1 MKKKKLSALAVT
13 FFFLATGSL
22 ASCGKK
28 KESSSLPSVLESVH
42 QHDFSTAWA
51 HDETKHWHACKDISC
66 NEKKDLADHSFV
78 WSEKTPA
85 SLHTNKVEKG
95 VCSVCNYAT
104 ERTVENTPT
113 HEWSDEWKKDATG
126 HWHETNCTDHDPMKK
141 DFSQHQGEWTVKVE
155 AAYQQNRVDERTC
168 TVCAFHEE
176 KTIEG
181 TALAFKPRSVT
192 VSQSEFV
199 YNAKPYALDSY
210 ITTEDKEGMQVEY
223 RKKGTEAYST
233 SAPSNV
239 GIYEY
244 KITLPKAGEWDAAE
258 KTGEMK
264 IAQYEV
270 TLTKKE
276 FSRDLGSQIV
286 DEQIQLEEIE
296 VSIDASTKEK
306 IMLTLDASFDVAGVQ
321 SVPATELKLANP
333 NYALNVGEITEVTLK
348 NYDTADFYCG
358 IQDIFTF
365 SSREGVAIQT
375 QIARGTL
382 KVGDSVYIHEIKKS
396 VTVTAMEAERKKLE
410 KATVGETV
418 LFLVTGIARADI
430 ARGYTVSKKDT
441 LLEYDRVVGN
451 IYVYTKDEGGRHTA
465 LGDST
470 KEAYLPTI
478 RFVDTGSEREA
489 RMFFPKDTTGIMP
502 GETVEGVRF
511 YFPYSMPAFVGR
523 SFVLIESGRAIAKVE
538 ITDVHKHDSNY
549 YRDGT
554 CRDCYYGSGTSLTL
568 TNNKVEVERKF
579 LKDENRIFTLKLT
592 GNGKGERTYRFI
604 LSDTTNFTMV
614 LKATLGNTIY
624 TLTNKGDF
632 TVEKDG
638 YYHIAINITSK
649 NRGTCKLTVSEVF
662 TIIPRP
668 IV

>member
-51 HDETKHWHACKDISC
+51 HDETKHWHACKDTSC

-104 ERTVENTPT
+104 ERTVENTAT

-126 HWHETNCTDHDPMKK
+126 HWHETSCTDHDPMKK
-141 DFSQHQGEWTVKVE
+141 DFSEHQGEWTVKVE
-155 AAYQQNRVDERTC
+155 AAYKQNRVDERTC

-181 TALAFKPRSVT
+181 TALAFKPRSIT

-199 YNAKPYALDSY
+199 YNAKPFALDSY

-223 RKKGTEAYST
+223 RKKGTETYST
-233 SAPSNV
+233 NAPSNV

-244 KITLPKAGEWDAAE
+244 KVTLPKAGEWDSAE

-270 TLTKKE
+270 KLTKKE
-276 FSRDLGSQIV
+276 FSRDLGSQVV

-358 IQDIFTF
+358 IQDIYTF
-365 SSREGVAIQT
+365 PSKEGVAIQT

-396 VTVTAMEAERKKLE
+396 VTVTAMEAERQKLE

-418 LFLVTGIARADI
+418 TFLVTGITRTEI

-451 IYVYTKDEGGRHTA
+451 VYAYTKDEGGRHTG
-465 LGDST
+465 LIDST

-478 RFVDTGSEREA
+478 RFVDTNSEREA
-489 RMFFPKDTTGIMP
+489 RMFFPKDTTMIMP

-523 SFVLIESGRAIAKVE
+523 SFVLMESGRTIAKVE

-554 CRDCYYGSGTSLTL
+554 CMVCDYSSGTSLTL
-568 TNNKVEVERKF
+568 TDHKVEVERKF
-579 LKDENRIFTLKLT
+579 LKDENRIFLLLLT
-592 GNGKGERTYRFI
+592 GNGKGESTYRFT
-604 LSDTTNFTMV
+604 LSDTTNFTMA
-614 LKATLGNTIY
+614 LKGSLGNKTY
-624 TLTNKGDF
+624 TLNSKGDF
-632 TVEKDG
+632 TVEKNG
-638 YYHIAINITSK
+638 YYHLAIHITAK

-662 TIIPRP
+662 TIKP
-668 IV
+668 IG

>member
-51 HDETKHWHACKDISC
+51 HDETKHWHACKDTSC

-104 ERTVENTPT
+104 ERTVENTAT

-126 HWHETNCTDHDPMKK
+126 HWHETSCTDHDPMKK
-141 DFSQHQGEWTVKVE
+141 DFSEHQGEWTVKVE

-181 TALAFKPRSVT
+181 TALAFKPRSIT

-276 FSRDLGSQIV
+276 FSRDLGSQVV
-286 DEQIQLEEIE
+286 DGQIQLEEIE

-358 IQDIFTF
+358 IQDIYTF
-365 SSREGVAIQT
+365 PSREGVAIQT

-382 KVGDSVYIHEIKKS
+382 IVGDSVYIHEIKKS
-396 VTVTAMEAERKKLE
+396 VTVTAMEAERQKLE
-410 KATVGETV
+410 KATVGETIV
-418 LFLVTGIARADI
+418 FFVTGITKAEI

-451 IYVYTKDEGGRHTA
+451 IYVYTKDEGGRHTP
-465 LGDST
+465 LMDST

-478 RFVDTGSEREA
+478 RFVDTNSEREA
-489 RMFFPKDTTGIMP
+489 RMFFPKDTTMIMP

-523 SFVLIESGRAIAKVE
+523 SFVLMESGRTIAKVE

-554 CRDCYYGSGTSLTL
+554 CMVCDYSSGTSLTL
-568 TNNKVEVERKF
+568 TDHKAEVERKF
-579 LKDENRIFTLKLT
+579 LKDENRIFLLLLT
-592 GNGKGERTYRFI
+592 GNGKGESTYRFT
-604 LSDTTNFTMV
+604 LSDTTNFTMA
-614 LKATLGNTIY
+614 LKGSLGNKTY
-624 TLTNKGDF
+624 TLNSKGDF
-632 TVEKDG
+632 TVEKNG
-638 YYHIAINITSK
+638 YYHLAIHITAK

-662 TIIPRP
+662 TIKP
-668 IV
+668 IG

>member
-51 HDETKHWHACKDISC
+51 HDETKHWHACKDTSC

-104 ERTVENTPT
+104 ERTVENTAT

-126 HWHETNCTDHDPMKK
+126 HWHETSCTDHDPMKK
-141 DFSQHQGEWTVKVE
+141 DFSEHQGEWTVKVE
-155 AAYQQNRVDERTC
+155 AAYKQNRVDERTC

-181 TALAFKPRSVT
+181 TALAFKPRSIT

-244 KITLPKAGEWDAAE
+244 KVTLPKAGEWDAAE

-270 TLTKKE
+270 KLTKKE

-286 DEQIQLEEIE
+286 DGQIQLEEIE
-296 VSIDASTKEK
+296 VNIDASTKEK

-358 IQDIFTF
+358 IQDIYTF
-365 SSREGVAIQT
+365 PSKEGVAIQT

-396 VTVTAMEAERKKLE
+396 VTVTAMEAERQKLE

-418 LFLVTGIARADI
+418 LFLVTGITKTEI

-451 IYVYTKDEGGRHTA
+451 IYVYTKDEGGRHTP
-465 LGDST
+465 LMDST

-478 RFVDTGSEREA
+478 RFVDTNSEREA
-489 RMFFPKDTTGIMP
+489 RMFFPKDTTMIMP

-523 SFVLIESGRAIAKVE
+523 SFVLIESGRTIAKVE

-554 CRDCYYGSGTSLTL
+554 CMGCYYSSGTSLTL
-568 TNNKVEVERKF
+568 TDHKAEVERKF
-579 LKDENRIFTLKLT
+579 LKDENRIFLLLLT
-592 GNGKGERTYRFI
+592 GNGKGESTYRFT
-604 LSDTTNFTMV
+604 LSDTTNFTMA
-614 LKATLGNTIY
+614 LKGSLGNKTY
-624 TLTNKGDF
+624 TLNSKGDF
-632 TVEKDG
+632 TVEKNG
-638 YYHIAINITSK
+638 YYHLAIHITAK

-662 TIIPRP
+662 TIKP
-668 IV
+668 IG

>member
-28 KESSSLPSVLESVH
+28 KESSSPPSVLESVH

-51 HDETKHWHACKDISC
+51 HDETKHWHACKDTSC

-104 ERTVENTPT
+104 ERTVENTAT

-126 HWHETNCTDHDPMKK
+126 HWHETSCTDHDPMKK
-141 DFSQHQGEWTVKVE
+141 DFSEHQGEWTVKVE
-155 AAYQQNRVDERTC
+155 AAYKQNRVDERTC

-181 TALAFKPRSVT
+181 TALAFKPRSIT

-276 FSRDLGSQIV
+276 FSRDLGSQVV
-286 DEQIQLEEIE
+286 DGQIQLEEIE
-296 VSIDASTKEK
+296 VNIDTSTKEK

-358 IQDIFTF
+358 IQDIYTF
-365 SSREGVAIQT
+365 PSKEGVAIQT

-396 VTVTAMEAERKKLE
+396 VTVTAMEAERQKLE

-418 LFLVTGIARADI
+418 LFLVTGITKTEI

-451 IYVYTKDEGGRHTA
+451 IYVYTKDEGGRHTP
-465 LGDST
+465 LMDST

-489 RMFFPKDTTGIMP
+489 RMFFPKDTTMIMP

-523 SFVLIESGRAIAKVE
+523 SFVLMESGRTIAKVE

-554 CRDCYYGSGTSLTL
+554 CMVCDYSSGTSLTL
-568 TNNKVEVERKF
+568 TDHKAEVERKF
-579 LKDENRIFTLKLT
+579 LKDENRIFLLLLT
-592 GNGKGERTYRFI
+592 GNGKGESTYRFT
-604 LSDTTNFTMV
+604 LSDTTNFTMA
-614 LKATLGNTIY
+614 LKGSLGNKTY
-624 TLTNKGDF
+624 TLNSKGDF
-632 TVEKDG
+632 TVEKNG
-638 YYHIAINITSK
+638 YYHLAIHITAK

-662 TIIPRP
+662 TIKP
-668 IV
+668 IG

>member
-51 HDETKHWHACKDISC
+51 HDETKHWHACKDTSC

-95 VCSVCNYAT
+95 VCSVCNCAT
-104 ERTVENTPT
+104 ERTVENTAT

-141 DFSQHQGEWTVKVE
+141 DFSEHQGEWTVKVE
-155 AAYQQNRVDERTC
+155 AAYKQNRVDERTC

-181 TALAFKPRSVT
+181 TALAFKTRNIT

-223 RKKGTEAYST
+223 RKKGTETYST
-233 SAPSNV
+233 NAPSNV

-244 KITLPKAGEWDAAE
+244 KVTLPKAGEWDAAE

-276 FSRDLGSQIV
+276 FSRDLGSQVV
-286 DEQIQLEEIE
+286 DGQIQLEEIE
-296 VSIDASTKEK
+296 VNIDTSTKEK

-333 NYALNVGEITEVTLK
+333 NYALNVGEITEVALK

-365 SSREGVAIQT
+365 PSREGVAIQT

-396 VTVTAMEAERKKLE
+396 VTVTAMEAERQKLE

-418 LFLVTGIARADI
+418 TFLVTGITKTEI

-451 IYVYTKDEGGRHTA
+451 IYVYTKDEGGRHTP
-465 LGDST
+465 LMDST

-489 RMFFPKDTTGIMP
+489 RMFFPKDTTMIMP

-523 SFVLIESGRAIAKVE
+523 SFVLMESGRTIAKVE

-554 CRDCYYGSGTSLTL
+554 CMVCDYSSGTSLTL
-568 TNNKVEVERKF
+568 TDHKAEVERKF
-579 LKDENRIFTLKLT
+579 LKDENRIFLLLLT
-592 GNGKGERTYRFI
+592 GNGKGESTYRFT
-604 LSDTTNFTMV
+604 LSDTTNFTMA
-614 LKATLGNTIY
+614 LKGSLGNKTY
-624 TLTNKGDF
+624 TLNSKGDF
-632 TVEKDG
+632 TVEKNG
-638 YYHIAINITSK
+638 YYHLAIHITAK

-662 TIIPRP
+662 TIKP
-668 IV
+668 IG

>member
-51 HDETKHWHACKDISC
+51 HDETKHWHACKDTSC

-104 ERTVENTPT
+104 ERTVENTAT

-126 HWHETNCTDHDPMKK
+126 HWHETSCAGHDPMKK
-141 DFSQHQGEWTVKVE
+141 DFSEHQGEWTVKAE

-168 TVCAFHEE
+168 NVCAFHEE

-181 TALAFKPRSVT
+181 TALAFKPRSIT

-276 FSRDLGSQIV
+276 FSRDLGSQVV
-286 DEQIQLEEIE
+286 DGQIQLEEIE

-396 VTVTAMEAERKKLE
+396 VTVTAMETERKKLE

-418 LFLVTGIARADI
+418 LFLVTGITKTEI

-451 IYVYTKDEGGRHTA
+451 IYVYTKDEGGRHTP
-465 LGDST
+465 LMDST

-489 RMFFPKDTTGIMP
+489 RMFFPKDTTMIMP
-502 GETVEGVRF
+502 GETAKGVRF

-538 ITDVHKHDSNY
+538 ITDVHKHDNNY

-554 CRDCYYGSGTSLTL
+554 CMVCDYHSGTSLTL
-568 TNNKVEVERKF
+568 TDHKVEVERKF
-579 LKDENRIFTLKLT
+579 LKNENRIFLLLLT
-592 GNGKGERTYRFI
+592 GNSENDTTYRFL

-614 LKATLGNTIY
+614 LKSWTGNKTY
-624 TLTNKGDF
+624 ALTSKGDF
-632 TVEKDG
+632 TVEKNG
-638 YYHIAINITSK
+638 YYNLAIHITAK

-662 TIIPRP
+662 TIKP
-668 IV
+668 IG

>member
-22 ASCGKK
+22 ASCSKK
-28 KESSSLPSVLESVH
+28 KESSSLPSVLEGVH

-51 HDETKHWHACKDISC
+51 HDETKHWHACKDTSC

-104 ERTVENTPT
+104 ERTVENTAT

-126 HWHETNCTDHDPMKK
+126 HWHETNCTDHDPMKR
-141 DFSQHQGEWTVKVE
+141 DFSEHQGEWTVKVE

-181 TALAFKPRSVT
+181 TALAFKPRSIT

-276 FSRDLGSQIV
+276 FSRDLGSQVV
-286 DEQIQLEEIE
+286 DGQIQLEEIE
-296 VSIDASTKEK
+296 VNIDTSTKEK
-306 IMLTLDASFDVAGVQ
+306 ITLTLDASFDVAGVQ
-321 SVPATELKLANP
+321 NVPAAGLKLANP

-358 IQDIFTF
+358 IQDIYTF
-365 SSREGVAIQT
+365 PSKEGVAIQT

-396 VTVTAMEAERKKLE
+396 VTVTAMEAERQKLE

-418 LFLVTGIARADI
+418 LFLVTGITKTEI

-451 IYVYTKDEGGRHTA
+451 IYVYTKDEGGRHTP
-465 LGDST
+465 LMDST

-478 RFVDTGSEREA
+478 RFVDTNSEREA
-489 RMFFPKDTTGIMP
+489 RMFFPKDTTMIMP

-523 SFVLIESGRAIAKVE
+523 SFVLMESGRTIAKVE

-554 CRDCYYGSGTSLTL
+554 CRDCYYASGTSLNL
-568 TNNKVEVERKF
+568 TDNKVEVERKF
-579 LKDENRIFTLKLT
+579 LKDENRIFLLKLT

-632 TVEKDG
+632 TVENDG
-638 YYHIAINITSK
+638 YYHIAINITAK

-662 TIIPRP
+662 TIKP
-668 IV
+668 IG

>member
-51 HDETKHWHACKDISC
+51 HDETKHWHACKDTSC

-104 ERTVENTPT
+104 ERTVENTAT

-141 DFSQHQGEWTVKVE
+141 DFSEHQGEWTVKVE
-155 AAYQQNRVDERTC
+155 AAYKQNRVDERTC

-181 TALAFKPRSVT
+181 TALAFKPRSIT

-223 RKKGTEAYST
+223 RKKGTETYST
-233 SAPSNV
+233 NAPSNV

-244 KITLPKAGEWDAAE
+244 KVTLPKAGEWDAAE

-270 TLTKKE
+270 KLTKKE

-286 DEQIQLEEIE
+286 DGQIQLEEIE
-296 VSIDASTKEK
+296 VNIDASTKEK

-321 SVPATELKLANP
+321 NVPATELKLANP

-358 IQDIFTF
+358 IQDIYTF
-365 SSREGVAIQT
+365 PSKEGVAIQT

-396 VTVTAMEAERKKLE
+396 VTVTAMEAERQKLE

-418 LFLVTGIARADI
+418 TFLVTGITKTEI

-451 IYVYTKDEGGRHTA
+451 IYVYTKDEGGRHTP
-465 LGDST
+465 LMDST

-478 RFVDTGSEREA
+478 RFVDTNSEREA
-489 RMFFPKDTTGIMP
+489 RMFFPKDTTMIMP

-523 SFVLIESGRAIAKVE
+523 SFVLMESGRTIAKVE

-554 CRDCYYGSGTSLTL
+554 CMVCDYSSGTSLTL
-568 TNNKVEVERKF
+568 TDHKVEVERKF
-579 LKDENRIFTLKLT
+579 LKDENRIFLLLLT
-592 GNGKGERTYRFI
+592 GNGKGESTYRFT
-604 LSDTTNFTMV
+604 LSDTTNFTMA
-614 LKATLGNTIY
+614 LKGSLGNKTY
-624 TLTNKGDF
+624 TLNSKGDF
-632 TVEKDG
+632 TVEKNG
-638 YYHIAINITSK
+638 YYHLAIHITAK

-662 TIIPRP
+662 TIKP
-668 IV
+668 IG

>member
-51 HDETKHWHACKDISC
+51 HDETKHWHACKDTSC

-104 ERTVENTPT
+104 ERTVENTAT

-141 DFSQHQGEWTVKVE
+141 DFSEHQGEWTVKVE
-155 AAYQQNRVDERTC
+155 AAYKQNRVDERTC

-181 TALAFKPRSVT
+181 TALAFKPRSIT

-223 RKKGTEAYST
+223 RKKGTETYST
-233 SAPSNV
+233 NAPSNV

-244 KITLPKAGEWDAAE
+244 KVTLPKAGEWDAAE

-270 TLTKKE
+270 KLTKKE

-286 DEQIQLEEIE
+286 DGQIQLEEIE
-296 VSIDASTKEK
+296 VNIDASTKEK

-321 SVPATELKLANP
+321 NVPATELKLANP

-358 IQDIFTF
+358 IQDIYTF
-365 SSREGVAIQT
+365 PSKEGVAIQT

-382 KVGDSVYIHEIKKS
+382 KLGDSVYIHEIKKS
-396 VTVTAMEAERKKLE
+396 VTVTAMEAERQKLE

-418 LFLVTGIARADI
+418 LFLVTGIAKTEI

-451 IYVYTKDEGGRHTA
+451 IYVYTKDEGGRHTP
-465 LGDST
+465 LMDST

-478 RFVDTGSEREA
+478 RFVDTNSEREA
-489 RMFFPKDTTGIMP
+489 RMFFPKDTTMIMP

-523 SFVLIESGRAIAKVE
+523 SFVLIESGRTIAKVE

-554 CRDCYYGSGTSLTL
+554 CMVCDYSSGTSLTL
-568 TNNKVEVERKF
+568 TDHKVEVERKF
-579 LKDENRIFTLKLT
+579 LKDENRIFLLLLT
-592 GNGKGERTYRFI
+592 GNGKGESTYRFT
-604 LSDTTNFTMV
+604 LSDTTNFTMA
-614 LKATLGNTIY
+614 LKGSLGNKTY
-624 TLTNKGDF
+624 TLNSKGDF
-632 TVEKDG
+632 TVEKNG
-638 YYHIAINITSK
+638 YYHLAIHITAK

-662 TIIPRP
+662 TIKP
-668 IV
+668 IG

>member
-1 MKKKKLSALAVT
+1 
-13 FFFLATGSL
+13 
-22 ASCGKK
+22 
-28 KESSSLPSVLESVH
+28 
-42 QHDFSTAWA
+42 
-51 HDETKHWHACKDISC
+51 
-66 NEKKDLADHSFV
+66 
-78 WSEKTPA
+78 
-85 SLHTNKVEKG
+85 
-95 VCSVCNYAT
+95 
-104 ERTVENTPT
+104 
-113 HEWSDEWKKDATG
+113 
-126 HWHETNCTDHDPMKK
+126 MKK
-141 DFSQHQGEWTVKVE
+141 DFSEHQGEWTVKVE
-155 AAYQQNRVDERTC
+155 AAYQQNRVDERIC

-181 TALAFKPRSVT
+181 TALAFKPRSIT

-223 RKKGTEAYST
+223 RKKGTETYST
-233 SAPSNV
+233 NAPSNV

-276 FSRDLGSQIV
+276 FSRDLGSQVV
-286 DEQIQLEEIE
+286 DGQIQLEEIE
-296 VSIDASTKEK
+296 VSIDTSTKEK

-333 NYALNVGEITEVTLK
+333 NYALNAGEITEVTLK

-358 IQDIFTF
+358 IQDIYTF
-365 SSREGVAIQT
+365 PSREGVAIKT

-396 VTVTAMEAERKKLE
+396 VTVTAMEAERQKLE

-418 LFLVTGIARADI
+418 TFLVTGISKTEI
-430 ARGYTVSKKDT
+430 ARGYTLSKKDT

-451 IYVYTKDEGGRHTA
+451 IYVYTKDEGGKHTP
-465 LGDST
+465 LMDST
-470 KEAYLPTI
+470 KETYLPTI
-478 RFVDTGSEREA
+478 RFVDTNSEREA
-489 RMFFPKDTTGIMP
+489 RMFFPKDTTMIMP

-523 SFVLIESGRAIAKVE
+523 SFVLIESGRTIAKVE

-549 YRDGT
+549 YKDGT
-554 CRDCYYGSGTSLTL
+554 CRDCYYGSGTTLNLTDH
-568 TNNKVEVERKF
+568 KAEVECKF

-592 GNGKGERTYRFI
+592 GNGKNETTYRFM

-624 TLTNKGDF
+624 ILTDKGDF
-632 TVEKDG
+632 TVEKNG
-638 YYHIAINITSK
+638 YYHIAINITAK

-662 TIIPRP
+662 TIKP
-668 IV
+668 IG

>member
-51 HDETKHWHACKDISC
+51 HDETKHWHACKDTSC

-85 SLHTNKVEKG
+85 GLHTNKVEKG
-95 VCSVCNYAT
+95 VCSVCNYET
-104 ERTVENTPT
+104 ERTLENTAT

-126 HWHETNCTDHDPMKK
+126 HWHETSCAGHDPMKK
-141 DFSQHQGEWTVKVE
+141 DFSEHQGEWTVRVE

-168 TVCAFHEE
+168 NVCAFHEE

-181 TALAFKPRSVT
+181 TALAFKPRSIT

-199 YNAKPYALDSY
+199 YNAKPYSLDSY

-223 RKKGTEAYST
+223 RKKGTETYST

-258 KTGEMK
+258 KMGEMK

-276 FSRDLGSQIV
+276 FSRDLGSQVV
-286 DEQIQLEEIE
+286 DGQIQLEEIE

-306 IMLTLDASFDVAGVQ
+306 IMLTLDASFDVAGVH

-523 SFVLIESGRAIAKVE
+523 SFVLIESGRTIAKVE

-638 YYHIAINITSK
+638 YYHIAINITAK

-662 TIIPRP
+662 TIKP
-668 IV
+668 IG

>member
-42 QHDFSTAWA
+42 QHDFSIAWT
-51 HDETKHWHACKDISC
+51 HDETKHWHACKDTSC

-104 ERTVENTPT
+104 ERTVENTAT
-113 HEWSDEWKKDATG
+113 HEWSDEWKKDAAG
-126 HWHETNCTDHDPMKK
+126 HWHETSCTDHDPMKK
-141 DFSQHQGEWTVKVE
+141 DFSEHQGEWTVKVE
-155 AAYQQNRVDERTC
+155 AAYKQNRVDERTC
-168 TVCAFHEE
+168 TVCALHEE

-181 TALAFKPRSVT
+181 TALAFKPRSIT

-199 YNAKPYALDSY
+199 YNAKPYALDGY

-223 RKKGTEAYST
+223 RKKGTETYST

-296 VSIDASTKEK
+296 VTIDASTKEK

-358 IQDIFTF
+358 IQDIYTF
-365 SSREGVAIQT
+365 SSKEGVAIQT

-396 VTVTAMEAERKKLE
+396 VTVTDMEAERKKLE

-418 LFLVTGIARADI
+418 LFLVTGITKTEI

-451 IYVYTKDEGGRHTA
+451 IYVYTKDEGGRHTP
-465 LGDST
+465 LMDST
-470 KEAYLPTI
+470 KEVYLPTI
-478 RFVDTGSEREA
+478 RFVDTNSEREA
-489 RMFFPKDTTGIMP
+489 RMFFPKDTTMIMP

-523 SFVLIESGRAIAKVE
+523 SFVLMESGRTIAKVE

-554 CRDCYYGSGTSLTL
+554 CRDCYYASGTSLNL
-568 TNNKVEVERKF
+568 TDNKVEVERKF
-579 LKDENRIFTLKLT
+579 LKDENRIFLLKLT

-614 LKATLGNTIY
+614 LKATLDNTIY

-638 YYHIAINITSK
+638 YYHIAINITAK

-662 TIIPRP
+662 TIKP
-668 IV
+668 IG

>member
-51 HDETKHWHACKDISC
+51 HDETKHWHACKDTSC
-66 NEKKDLADHSFV
+66 NEKKDLADHNFV

-85 SLHTNKVEKG
+85 SLHTNKVENG
-95 VCSVCNYAT
+95 VCSVCNYET
-104 ERTVENTPT
+104 ERTLENTAT

-126 HWHETNCTDHDPMKK
+126 HWHETSCTGHDPMKK
-141 DFSQHQGEWTVKVE
+141 DFSEHQGEWTVKVE

-181 TALAFKPRSVT
+181 TALAFKPRSIT

-244 KITLPKAGEWDAAE
+244 KITLPKAGEWDSAE

-276 FSRDLGSQIV
+276 FSRDLGSQVV
-286 DEQIQLEEIE
+286 DGQIQLEEIE
-296 VSIDASTKEK
+296 VNIDASTKEK
-306 IMLTLDASFDVAGVQ
+306 IMLTLDASFDVAVVQ

-333 NYALNVGEITEVTLK
+333 NYALNIGEITEVTLK

-358 IQDIFTF
+358 IQDIYTF
-365 SSREGVAIQT
+365 PSREGVAIQT

-396 VTVTAMEAERKKLE
+396 VTVTAMEAERQKLE

-418 LFLVTGIARADI
+418 MFLVTGISKTEI

-451 IYVYTKDEGGRHTA
+451 IYVYTKDEGGRHTP
-465 LGDST
+465 LMDST
-470 KEAYLPTI
+470 KETYLPTI
-478 RFVDTGSEREA
+478 RFVDTNSEREA
-489 RMFFPKDTTGIMP
+489 RMFFPKDTTMIMP

-523 SFVLIESGRAIAKVE
+523 SFVLIESGRTIAKVE

-554 CRDCYYGSGTSLTL
+554 CRDCYYGSGTTLNLTDH
-568 TNNKVEVERKF
+568 KAEVECKF

-592 GNGKGERTYRFI
+592 GNGKNETTYRFM

-624 TLTNKGDF
+624 TLTDKGDF
-632 TVEKDG
+632 TVEKNG
-638 YYHIAINITSK
+638 YYHIAINITAK

-662 TIIPRP
+662 TIKP
-668 IV
+668 IG

>member
-42 QHDFSTAWA
+42 QHDFSTVWT
-51 HDETKHWHACKDISC
+51 HDETKHWHACKDTSC
-66 NEKKDLADHSFV
+66 NEKKDLTDHSFV

-104 ERTVENTPT
+104 ERTVENTAT

-126 HWHETNCTDHDPMKK
+126 HWHETSCTDHDPMKK
-141 DFSQHQGEWTVKVE
+141 DFSEHQGEWTVKVE
-155 AAYQQNRVDERTC
+155 AAYKQNRVDERTC

-181 TALAFKPRSVT
+181 TALAFKPRSIT

-199 YNAKPYALDSY
+199 YNAKPFALDSY

-223 RKKGTEAYST
+223 RKKGTETYST
-233 SAPSNV
+233 NAPSNV

-244 KITLPKAGEWDAAE
+244 KVTLPKAGEWDAAE

-270 TLTKKE
+270 KLTKKE

-286 DEQIQLEEIE
+286 DGQIQLEEIE
-296 VSIDASTKEK
+296 VNIDTSTKEK

-358 IQDIFTF
+358 IQDIYTF
-365 SSREGVAIQT
+365 PSKEGVAIQT

-396 VTVTAMEAERKKLE
+396 VTVTAMEAERQKLE
-410 KATVGETV
+410 KATVGETIM
-418 LFLVTGIARADI
+418 FLVTGITKTEI

-451 IYVYTKDEGGRHTA
+451 IYVYTKDEGGRHTP
-465 LGDST
+465 LMDST

-478 RFVDTGSEREA
+478 RFVDTNSEREA
-489 RMFFPKDTTGIMP
+489 RMFFPKDTTMIMP

-523 SFVLIESGRAIAKVE
+523 SFVLIESGRTIAKVE

-554 CRDCYYGSGTSLTL
+554 CMVCDYSSGTSLTL
-568 TNNKVEVERKF
+568 TDHKAEVERKF
-579 LKDENRIFTLKLT
+579 LKDENRIFLLLLT
-592 GNGKGERTYRFI
+592 GNGKGESTYRFT
-604 LSDTTNFTMV
+604 LSDTTNFTMA
-614 LKATLGNTIY
+614 LKGSLGNKTY
-624 TLTNKGDF
+624 TLNSKGDF
-632 TVEKDG
+632 TVEKNG
-638 YYHIAINITSK
+638 YYHLAIHITAK

-662 TIIPRP
+662 TIKP
-668 IV
+668 IG

>member
-51 HDETKHWHACKDISC
+51 HDETKHWHACKDTSC

-104 ERTVENTPT
+104 ERTVENTAT

-126 HWHETNCTDHDPMKK
+126 HWHETSCTGHDPMKK
-141 DFSQHQGEWTVKVE
+141 DFSEHQGEWTVKVE

-168 TVCAFHEE
+168 NVCAFHEE

-181 TALAFKPRSVT
+181 TALAFKPRSIT

-199 YNAKPYALDSY
+199 YNAKPYSLDSY

-223 RKKGTEAYST
+223 RKKGTETYST

-258 KTGEMK
+258 KMGEMK

-276 FSRDLGSQIV
+276 FSRDLGSQVV
-286 DEQIQLEEIE
+286 DGQIQLEEIE

-306 IMLTLDASFDVAGVQ
+306 IMLTLDASFDVAGVH

-523 SFVLIESGRAIAKVE
+523 SFVLIESGRTIAKVE

-638 YYHIAINITSK
+638 YYHIAINITAK

-662 TIIPRP
+662 TIKP
-668 IV
+668 IG

>member
-51 HDETKHWHACKDISC
+51 HDETKHWHACKDTSC

-104 ERTVENTPT
+104 ERTVENTAT

-126 HWHETNCTDHDPMKK
+126 HWHETSCTDHDPMKK
-141 DFSQHQGEWTVKVE
+141 DFSEHQGEWTVKVE
-155 AAYQQNRVDERTC
+155 AAYKQNRVDERTC

-181 TALAFKPRSVT
+181 TALAFKPRSIT

-199 YNAKPYALDSY
+199 YNAKPFALDSY

-223 RKKGTEAYST
+223 RKKGTETYST
-233 SAPSNV
+233 NAPSNV

-244 KITLPKAGEWDAAE
+244 KVTLPKAGEWDAAE

-270 TLTKKE
+270 KLTKKE
-276 FSRDLGSQIV
+276 FSRDLGSQVV
-286 DEQIQLEEIE
+286 DGQIQLEEIE

-321 SVPATELKLANP
+321 NVPATELKLANP

-358 IQDIFTF
+358 IQNIFTF
-365 SSREGVAIQT
+365 PSREGVGIQT

-396 VTVTAMEAERKKLE
+396 VTVTAMEAERQKLE

-418 LFLVTGIARADI
+418 LFLVTGITKTDI
-430 ARGYTVSKKDT
+430 AIGYTVSKKDT

-451 IYVYTKDEGGRHTA
+451 IYVYAKDEGGRHTP
-465 LGDST
+465 LMDST

-478 RFVDTGSEREA
+478 RFVDTNSEREA
-489 RMFFPKDTTGIMP
+489 RMFFPKDTTMIMP

-523 SFVLIESGRAIAKVE
+523 SFVLMESGRTIAKVE

-554 CRDCYYGSGTSLTL
+554 CMGCYYSSGTSLTL
-568 TNNKVEVERKF
+568 TDHKAEVERKF
-579 LKDENRIFTLKLT
+579 LKDENRIFLLLLT
-592 GNGKGERTYRFI
+592 GNGKGESTYRFT
-604 LSDTTNFTMV
+604 LSDTTNFTMA
-614 LKATLGNTIY
+614 LKGSLGNKTY
-624 TLTNKGDF
+624 TLNSKGDF
-632 TVEKDG
+632 TVEKNG
-638 YYHIAINITSK
+638 YYHLAIHITAK

-662 TIIPRP
+662 TIKP
-668 IV
+668 IG

>member
-51 HDETKHWHACKDISC
+51 HDETKHWHACKDTSC

-104 ERTVENTPT
+104 ERTVENTAT

-126 HWHETNCTDHDPMKK
+126 HWHETSCTDHDPMKK
-141 DFSQHQGEWTVKVE
+141 DFSEHQGEWTVKVE

-181 TALAFKPRSVT
+181 TALAFKPRSIT

-276 FSRDLGSQIV
+276 FSRDLGSQVV
-286 DEQIQLEEIE
+286 DGQIQLEEIE
-296 VSIDASTKEK
+296 VSIDTSTKEK

-358 IQDIFTF
+358 IQDIYTF
-365 SSREGVAIQT
+365 PSKEGVAIQT

-410 KATVGETV
+410 KATVGETIM
-418 LFLVTGIARADI
+418 FFVTGITKTEI

-451 IYVYTKDEGGRHTA
+451 IHVYTKDEGGRHTP
-465 LGDST
+465 LMDST

-478 RFVDTGSEREA
+478 IVVSFGKNILASLSE
-489 RMFFPKDTTGIMP
+489 PVSTNLIMP

-523 SFVLIESGRAIAKVE
+523 SFVLMESGRTIAKVE

-554 CRDCYYGSGTSLTL
+554 CRDCYYASGTSLNL
-568 TNNKVEVERKF
+568 TDNKVEVERKF
-579 LKDENRIFTLKLT
+579 LKDENRIFLLKLT

-632 TVEKDG
+632 TVENDG
-638 YYHIAINITSK
+638 YYHIAINITAK

-662 TIIPRP
+662 TIKP
-668 IV
+668 IG

>member
-1 MKKKKLSALAVT
+1 MKKKKLSVLAVT

-42 QHDFSTAWA
+42 QHDFSTAWE
-51 HDETKHWHACKDISC
+51 HDETKHWHACKDASC

-78 WSEKTPA
+78 WTEKAPA
-85 SLHTNKVEKG
+85 GLHTDKKEKG
-95 VCSVCNYAT
+95 VCSVCNYET
-104 ERTVENTPT
+104 ERTVENTAT

-126 HWHETNCTDHDPMKK
+126 HWHETTCTGHDPMKK
-141 DFSQHQGEWTVKVE
+141 DFGEHTGEWTVKVE

-168 TVCAFHEE
+168 TVCTFHEE

-181 TALAFKPRSVT
+181 TALAFKPRSIA

-223 RKKGTEAYST
+223 RKKGTEVYST

-244 KITLPKAGEWDAAE
+244 KITLPKAGEWDSAE

-296 VSIDASTKEK
+296 VTIDASTKEK
-306 IMLTLDASFDVAGVQ
+306 VMLTLDKSFDVAGVQ

-333 NYALNVGEITEVTLK
+333 NYALNAGEITEITLK

-358 IQDIFTF
+358 IQDIYTF
-365 SSREGVAIQT
+365 PSREGVAIQT

-396 VTVTAMEAERKKLE
+396 VTVTAMGAERKKLE

-418 LFLVTGIARADI
+418 TFLVTGITKTEI

-451 IYVYTKDEGGRHTA
+451 IYVYTKDEGGKHTP
-465 LGDST
+465 LMDST
-470 KEAYLPTI
+470 NETYLPSI
-478 RFVDTGSEREA
+478 RFVDTNSDREA
-489 RMFFPKDTTGIMP
+489 RMFFPKDTTMIMP
-502 GETVEGVRF
+502 GETVEDVRF
-511 YFPYSMPAFVGR
+511 YFPYSMPAFIGR
-523 SFVLIESGRAIAKVE
+523 SFVLIESGKTIAKVE

-554 CRDCYYGSGTSLTL
+554 CRDCYYASGTSLTI
-568 TNNKVEVERKF
+568 KDYKAEVERKF
-579 LKDENRIFTLKLT
+579 LKDENRIFLLLLT
-592 GNGKGERTYRFI
+592 GNGKGESTYRFM
-604 LSDTTNFTMV
+604 LSDTTNFTMM
-614 LKATLGNTIY
+614 LKATLGDKTY
-624 TLTNKGDF
+624 TLTSKGDF
-632 TVEKDG
+632 TVEKNG
-638 YYHIAINITSK
+638 YYHIAINITAK

-662 TIIPRP
+662 TIKP
-668 IV
+668 IG

>member
-104 ERTVENTPT
+104 ERTVENTAT

-126 HWHETNCTDHDPMKK
+126 HWHETSCTDHDSMKK
-141 DFSQHQGEWTVKVE
+141 DFSEHQGEWTVKVE

-181 TALAFKPRSVT
+181 TALAFKPRSIT

-199 YNAKPYALDSY
+199 YNAKPFALDSY

-223 RKKGTEAYST
+223 RKKGTETYST
-233 SAPSNV
+233 NAPSNV

-276 FSRDLGSQIV
+276 FSRDLGSQVV
-286 DEQIQLEEIE
+286 DGQIQLEEIE

-358 IQDIFTF
+358 IQDIYTF
-365 SSREGVAIQT
+365 PSKEGVAIQT

-396 VTVTAMEAERKKLE
+396 VTVTAMEAERQKLE

-418 LFLVTGIARADI
+418 LFLVTGITKTEI

-451 IYVYTKDEGGRHTA
+451 IYVYTKDEGGRHTP
-465 LGDST
+465 LMDST

-478 RFVDTGSEREA
+478 RFVDTNSEREA
-489 RMFFPKDTTGIMP
+489 RMFFPKDTTMIMP

-523 SFVLIESGRAIAKVE
+523 SFVLIESGRTIAKVE

-554 CRDCYYGSGTSLTL
+554 CMVCDYSSGTSLTL
-568 TNNKVEVERKF
+568 TDHKAEVERKF
-579 LKDENRIFTLKLT
+579 LKDENRIFLLLLT
-592 GNGKGERTYRFI
+592 GNGKGESTYRFT
-604 LSDTTNFTMV
+604 LSDTTNFTMA
-614 LKATLGNTIY
+614 LKGSLGNKTY
-624 TLTNKGDF
+624 TLNSKGDF
-632 TVEKDG
+632 TVEKNG
-638 YYHIAINITSK
+638 YYHLAIHITAK

-662 TIIPRP
+662 TIKP
-668 IV
+668 IG

>member
-1 MKKKKLSALAVT
+1 MKKKKLSVLAVT

-42 QHDFSTAWA
+42 QHDFSTVWA
-51 HDETKHWHACKDISC
+51 HDETKHWHACKDTSC

-104 ERTVENTPT
+104 ERTVENTGT

-126 HWHETNCTDHDPMKK
+126 HWHETSCTDHDSMKK
-141 DFSQHQGEWTVKVE
+141 DFSEHQGEWTVKVE

-181 TALAFKPRSVT
+181 TALAFKPRSIA

-223 RKKGTEAYST
+223 RKKGTETYST

-276 FSRDLGSQIV
+276 FSRDLGSQVV
-286 DEQIQLEEIE
+286 DGQIQLEEIE
-296 VSIDASTKEK
+296 VTIDASTKEK
-306 IMLTLDASFDVAGVQ
+306 IMLTLDASFDVAGIQ
-321 SVPATELKLANP
+321 NVPATELKLANP

-358 IQDIFTF
+358 IQDIYTF
-365 SSREGVAIQT
+365 PSREGVAIQT
-375 QIARGTL
+375 KIARGTL

-418 LFLVTGIARADI
+418 LFLVTGITKTEI

-451 IYVYTKDEGGRHTA
+451 IYVYTKDEGGRHAA

-489 RMFFPKDTTGIMP
+489 RMFFPKDTTMIMP
-502 GETVEGVRF
+502 GETAKGVRF

-538 ITDVHKHDSNY
+538 ITDVHKHDNNY

-554 CRDCYYGSGTSLTL
+554 CRDCYYASGTSLTL
-568 TNNKVEVERKF
+568 TDHKAEVERKF
-579 LKDENRIFTLKLT
+579 LKNENRIFLLKLT
-592 GNGKGERTYRFI
+592 GNAEYEATYRFM

-614 LKATLGNTIY
+614 LKASLGDKTY
-624 TLTNKGDF
+624 TLTSKGDF
-632 TVEKDG
+632 TVEKNG
-638 YYHIAINITSK
+638 YYHFAIHITAK

-662 TIIPRP
+662 TIKP
-668 IV
+668 IG

>member
-51 HDETKHWHACKDISC
+51 HDETKHWHACKDTSC

-104 ERTVENTPT
+104 ERTVENTAT

-126 HWHETNCTDHDPMKK
+126 HWHETSCTDHDPMKK
-141 DFSQHQGEWTVKVE
+141 DFSEHQGEWTVKVE
-155 AAYQQNRVDERTC
+155 AAYKQNRVDERTC

-181 TALAFKPRSVT
+181 TALAFKPRSIT

-199 YNAKPYALDSY
+199 YNAKPFALDSY

-223 RKKGTEAYST
+223 RKKGTETYST
-233 SAPSNV
+233 NAPSNV

-244 KITLPKAGEWDAAE
+244 KVTLPKAGEWDSAE

-270 TLTKKE
+270 KLTKKE
-276 FSRDLGSQIV
+276 FSRDLGSQVV

-358 IQDIFTF
+358 IQDIYTF
-365 SSREGVAIQT
+365 PSKEGVAIQT

-396 VTVTAMEAERKKLE
+396 VTVTAMEAERQKLE

-418 LFLVTGIARADI
+418 TFLVTGITKTEI

-451 IYVYTKDEGGRHTA
+451 IYVYTKDEGGRHTP
-465 LGDST
+465 LMDST

-478 RFVDTGSEREA
+478 RFVDTNSEREA
-489 RMFFPKDTTGIMP
+489 RMFFPKDTTMIMP

-523 SFVLIESGRAIAKVE
+523 SFVLMESGRTIAKVE

-554 CRDCYYGSGTSLTL
+554 CMVCDYSSGTSLTL
-568 TNNKVEVERKF
+568 TDHKAEVERKF
-579 LKDENRIFTLKLT
+579 LKDENRIFLLLLT
-592 GNGKGERTYRFI
+592 GNGKGESTYRFT
-604 LSDTTNFTMV
+604 LSDTTNFTMA
-614 LKATLGNTIY
+614 LKGSLGNKTY
-624 TLTNKGDF
+624 TLNSKGDF
-632 TVEKDG
+632 TVEKNG
-638 YYHIAINITSK
+638 YYHLAIHITAK

-662 TIIPRP
+662 TIKP
-668 IV
+668 IG

>member
-51 HDETKHWHACKDISC
+51 HDETKHWHACKDTSC

-104 ERTVENTPT
+104 ERTVENTAT

-126 HWHETNCTDHDPMKK
+126 HWHETSCTDHDPMKK
-141 DFSQHQGEWTVKVE
+141 DFSEHQGEWTVKVE
-155 AAYQQNRVDERTC
+155 AAYKQNRVDERTC

-181 TALAFKPRSVT
+181 TALAFKPRSIT

-244 KITLPKAGEWDAAE
+244 KVTLPKAGEWDAAE

-270 TLTKKE
+270 KLTKKE

-286 DEQIQLEEIE
+286 DGQIQLEEIE
-296 VSIDASTKEK
+296 VNIDASTKEK

-321 SVPATELKLANP
+321 NVPATELKLANP

-358 IQDIFTF
+358 IQDIYTF
-365 SSREGVAIQT
+365 PSKEGVAIQT

-396 VTVTAMEAERKKLE
+396 VTVTAMEAERQKLE

-418 LFLVTGIARADI
+418 TFLVTGITKTEI

-451 IYVYTKDEGGRHTA
+451 IYVYTKDEGGRHTP
-465 LGDST
+465 LMDST

-478 RFVDTGSEREA
+478 RFVDTNSEREA
-489 RMFFPKDTTGIMP
+489 RMFFPKDTTMIMP

-523 SFVLIESGRAIAKVE
+523 SFVLIESGRTIAKVE

-554 CRDCYYGSGTSLTL
+554 CMVCDYSSGTSLTL
-568 TNNKVEVERKF
+568 TDHKAEVERKF
-579 LKDENRIFTLKLT
+579 LKDENRIFLLLLT
-592 GNGKGERTYRFI
+592 GNGKGESTYRFT
-604 LSDTTNFTMV
+604 LSDTTNFTMA
-614 LKATLGNTIY
+614 LKGSLGNKTY
-624 TLTNKGDF
+624 TLNSKGDF
-632 TVEKDG
+632 TVEKNG
-638 YYHIAINITSK
+638 YYHLAIHITAK
-649 NRGTCKLTVSEVF
+649 NRGICKLTVSEVF
-662 TIIPRP
+662 TIKP
-668 IV
+668 IG

>member
-42 QHDFSTAWA
+42 QHDFSTVWT
-51 HDETKHWHACKDISC
+51 HDETKHWHACKDTSC

-104 ERTVENTPT
+104 ERTVENTAT

-126 HWHETNCTDHDPMKK
+126 HWHETSCTDHDPMKK
-141 DFSQHQGEWTVKVE
+141 DFSEHQGEWTVKVE
-155 AAYQQNRVDERTC
+155 AAYKQNRVDERTC

-181 TALAFKPRSVT
+181 TALAFKPRSIT

-199 YNAKPYALDSY
+199 YNAKPFALDSY

-223 RKKGTEAYST
+223 RKKGTETYST
-233 SAPSNV
+233 NAPSNV

-244 KITLPKAGEWDAAE
+244 KVTLPKAGEWDAAE

-270 TLTKKE
+270 KLTKKE

-286 DEQIQLEEIE
+286 DGQIQLEEIE
-296 VSIDASTKEK
+296 VNIDTSTKEK
-306 IMLTLDASFDVAGVQ
+306 IMLTLDAPFDVAGVQ

-358 IQDIFTF
+358 IQDIYTF
-365 SSREGVAIQT
+365 PSKEGVAIQT

-396 VTVTAMEAERKKLE
+396 VTVTAMEAERQKLE
-410 KATVGETV
+410 KATVGETIM
-418 LFLVTGIARADI
+418 FLVTGITKTEI

-451 IYVYTKDEGGRHTA
+451 IYVYTKDEGGRHTP
-465 LGDST
+465 LMDST

-478 RFVDTGSEREA
+478 RFVDTNSEREA
-489 RMFFPKDTTGIMP
+489 RMFFPKDTTMIMP

-523 SFVLIESGRAIAKVE
+523 SFVLIESGRTIAKVE
-538 ITDVHKHDSNY
+538 ITDVHKHDNNY

-554 CRDCYYGSGTSLTL
+554 CMVCDYSSGTSLTL
-568 TNNKVEVERKF
+568 TDHKAEVERKF
-579 LKDENRIFTLKLT
+579 LKDENRIFLLLLT
-592 GNGKGERTYRFI
+592 GNGKGESTYRFT
-604 LSDTTNFTMV
+604 LSDTTNFTMA
-614 LKATLGNTIY
+614 LKGSLGNKTY
-624 TLTNKGDF
+624 TLNSKGDF
-632 TVEKDG
+632 TVEKNG
-638 YYHIAINITSK
+638 YYHLAIHITAK

-662 TIIPRP
+662 TIKP
-668 IV
+668 IG

>member
-51 HDETKHWHACKDISC
+51 HDETKHWHACKDTSC

-95 VCSVCNYAT
+95 VCSVCNCAT
-104 ERTVENTPT
+104 ERTVENTAT

-141 DFSQHQGEWTVKVE
+141 DFSEHQGEWTVKVE

-181 TALAFKPRSVT
+181 TALAFKPRSIT

-199 YNAKPYALDSY
+199 YNAKPFALDSY
-210 ITTEDKEGMQVEY
+210 ITAEDKEGMQVEY

-270 TLTKKE
+270 KLTKKE

-286 DEQIQLEEIE
+286 DGQIQLEEIE
-296 VSIDASTKEK
+296 VNIDASTKEK

-358 IQDIFTF
+358 IQDIYTF
-365 SSREGVAIQT
+365 PSKEGVAIQT

-396 VTVTAMEAERKKLE
+396 VTVTAMEAERQKLE

-418 LFLVTGIARADI
+418 LFLVTGITKTEI

-451 IYVYTKDEGGRHTA
+451 IYVYTKDEGGRHTP
-465 LGDST
+465 LMDST

-478 RFVDTGSEREA
+478 RFVDTNSEREA
-489 RMFFPKDTTGIMP
+489 RMFFPKDTTMIMP

-523 SFVLIESGRAIAKVE
+523 SFVLMESGRTIAKVE
-538 ITDVHKHDSNY
+538 ITDVHKHDNNY

-554 CRDCYYGSGTSLTL
+554 CMGCYYSSGTSLTL
-568 TNNKVEVERKF
+568 TDHKAEVERKF
-579 LKDENRIFTLKLT
+579 LKDENRIFLLLLT
-592 GNGKGERTYRFI
+592 GNGKGESTYRFT
-604 LSDTTNFTMV
+604 LSDTTNFTMA
-614 LKATLGNTIY
+614 LKGSLGNKTY
-624 TLTNKGDF
+624 TLNSKGDF
-632 TVEKDG
+632 TVEKNG
-638 YYHIAINITSK
+638 YYHLAIHITAK

-662 TIIPRP
+662 TIKP
-668 IV
+668 IG

>member
-51 HDETKHWHACKDISC
+51 HDETKHWHACKDTSC

-104 ERTVENTPT
+104 ERTVENTAT

-126 HWHETNCTDHDPMKK
+126 HWHETSCTDHDPMKK
-141 DFSQHQGEWTVKVE
+141 DFSEHQGEWTVKVE

-181 TALAFKPRSVT
+181 TALAFKPRSIT

-244 KITLPKAGEWDAAE
+244 KITLPKAGEWDSAE

-270 TLTKKE
+270 KLTKKE

-286 DEQIQLEEIE
+286 DGQIQLEEIE
-296 VSIDASTKEK
+296 VNIDASTKEK

-358 IQDIFTF
+358 IQDIYTF
-365 SSREGVAIQT
+365 PSKEGVAIQT

-396 VTVTAMEAERKKLE
+396 VTVTAMEAERQKLE

-418 LFLVTGIARADI
+418 LFLVTGITKTEI

-451 IYVYTKDEGGRHTA
+451 IYVYTKDEGGRHTP
-465 LGDST
+465 LMDST

-478 RFVDTGSEREA
+478 RFVDTNSEREA
-489 RMFFPKDTTGIMP
+489 RMFFPKDTTMIMP

-523 SFVLIESGRAIAKVE
+523 SFVLMESGRTIAKVE

-554 CRDCYYGSGTSLTL
+554 CMVCDYSSGTSLTL
-568 TNNKVEVERKF
+568 TDHKVEVERKF
-579 LKDENRIFTLKLT
+579 LKDENRIFLLLLT
-592 GNGKGERTYRFI
+592 GNGKGESTYRFT
-604 LSDTTNFTMV
+604 LSDTTNFTMA
-614 LKATLGNTIY
+614 LKGSLGNKTY
-624 TLTNKGDF
+624 TLNSKGDF
-632 TVEKDG
+632 TVEKNG
-638 YYHIAINITSK
+638 YYHLAIHITAK

-662 TIIPRP
+662 TIKP
-668 IV
+668 IG

>member
-22 ASCGKK
+22 ASCCKK

-42 QHDFSTAWA
+42 QHDFSTAWE
-51 HDETKHWHACKDISC
+51 HDETKHWHACKDTSC
-66 NEKKDLADHSFV
+66 NEKKDLADHNFV
-78 WSEKTPA
+78 WSEKAPA
-85 SLHTNKVEKG
+85 GLHTDKKEKG
-95 VCSVCNYAT
+95 VCSVCNYET
-104 ERTVENTPT
+104 ERTVENTAT

-126 HWHETNCTDHDPMKK
+126 HWHETTCTGHDPIKK
-141 DFSQHQGEWTVKVE
+141 DFSEHQGEWTVKVE

-181 TALAFKPRSVT
+181 TALAFKPRSIT

-210 ITTEDKEGMQVEY
+210 ITTEDKEGMQIEY

-244 KITLPKAGEWDAAE
+244 KITLPKVGEWDAAE

-270 TLTKKE
+270 ALTKKE
-276 FSRDLGSQIV
+276 FSRDLGSQVV
-286 DEQIQLEEIE
+286 DGQIQLEEIE
-296 VSIDASTKEK
+296 VNIDASTKEK

-333 NYALNVGEITEVTLK
+333 NYALNVGEITEITLK

-358 IQDIFTF
+358 VQDIYTF
-365 SSREGVAIQT
+365 PSREGVAIQT
-375 QIARGTL
+375 KIARGTL
-382 KVGDSVYIHEIKKS
+382 KVGDTLYIHEIKKS
-396 VTVTAMEAERKKLE
+396 VTVTAIEQERKALE

-418 LFLVTGIARADI
+418 MFLINGVTKTEL
-430 ARGYTVSKKDT
+430 ARGYTLSKPDT
-441 LLEYDRVVGN
+441 LSEYDRVVGN
-451 IYVYTKDEGGRHTA
+451 IYLYTKDEGGRH
-465 LGDST
+465 LPLMDST
-470 KEAYLPTI
+470 NETYLPSI
-478 RFVDTGSEREA
+478 KFVDTNSDREA
-489 RMFFPKDTTGIMP
+489 RMFFPKDTSMIMP
-502 GETVEGVRF
+502 GETVEGIRF

-523 SFVLIESGRAIAKVE
+523 SFVLIESGKAIAKVE

-554 CRDCYYGSGTSLTL
+554 CQVCYYASGTSLNL
-568 TNNKVEVERKF
+568 TDHKVEVERKF
-579 LKDENRIFTLKLT
+579 LKNENRIFLLLLT
-592 GNGKGERTYRFI
+592 GNGKGESTYRFI
-604 LSDTTNFTMV
+604 LSDTTNFTMA
-614 LKATLGNTIY
+614 LKGSLGNKTY
-624 TLTNKGDF
+624 TLNSKGDF
-632 TVEKDG
+632 TVEKNG
-638 YYHIAINITSK
+638 YYHLAIHITAK

-662 TIIPRP
+662 TIVPRP

>member
-51 HDETKHWHACKDISC
+51 HDETKHWHACKDTSC

-104 ERTVENTPT
+104 ERTVENTAT

-141 DFSQHQGEWTVKVE
+141 DFSEHQGEWTVKVE

-181 TALAFKPRSVT
+181 TALAFKPRSIT

-276 FSRDLGSQIV
+276 FSRDLGSQVV
-286 DEQIQLEEIE
+286 DGQIQLEEIE
-296 VSIDASTKEK
+296 VSIDTSTKEK

-358 IQDIFTF
+358 IQDIYTF
-365 SSREGVAIQT
+365 PSKEGVAIQT

-410 KATVGETV
+410 KATVGETIM
-418 LFLVTGIARADI
+418 FLVTGITKTEI

-451 IYVYTKDEGGRHTA
+451 IYVYTKDEGGRHTP
-465 LGDST
+465 LMDST
-470 KEAYLPTI
+470 KEA
-478 RFVDTGSEREA
+478 
-489 RMFFPKDTTGIMP
+489 
-502 GETVEGVRF
+502 
-511 YFPYSMPAFVGR
+511 
-523 SFVLIESGRAIAKVE
+523 
-538 ITDVHKHDSNY
+538 
-549 YRDGT
+549 
-554 CRDCYYGSGTSLTL
+554 
-568 TNNKVEVERKF
+568 
-579 LKDENRIFTLKLT
+579 
-592 GNGKGERTYRFI
+592 
-604 LSDTTNFTMV
+604 
-614 LKATLGNTIY
+614 
-624 TLTNKGDF
+624 
-632 TVEKDG
+632 
-638 YYHIAINITSK
+638 
-649 NRGTCKLTVSEVF
+649 
-662 TIIPRP
+662 
-668 IV
+668 

>member
-51 HDETKHWHACKDISC
+51 HDETKHWHACKDTSC

-104 ERTVENTPT
+104 ERTVENTAT

-126 HWHETNCTDHDPMKK
+126 HWHETSCTDHDPMKK
-141 DFSQHQGEWTVKVE
+141 DFSEHQGEWTVKVE
-155 AAYQQNRVDERTC
+155 AAYKQNRVDERTC

-181 TALAFKPRSVT
+181 TALAFKPRSIT

-223 RKKGTEAYST
+223 RKKGTETYST
-233 SAPSNV
+233 NAPSNV
-239 GIYEY
+239 GIHEY
-244 KITLPKAGEWDAAE
+244 KVTLPKAGEWDAAE

-270 TLTKKE
+270 KLTKKE

-286 DEQIQLEEIE
+286 DGQIQLEEIE

-365 SSREGVAIQT
+365 PSREGVAIQT

-396 VTVTAMEAERKKLE
+396 VTVTAMEAERQKLE

-418 LFLVTGIARADI
+418 TFLVTGITKTEI

-451 IYVYTKDEGGRHTA
+451 IYVYTKDEGGRHTP
-465 LGDST
+465 LMDST

-489 RMFFPKDTTGIMP
+489 RMFFPKDTTMIMS

-538 ITDVHKHDSNY
+538 ITEVHKHDNNY

-554 CRDCYYGSGTSLTL
+554 CMVCDYSSGTSLTL
-568 TNNKVEVERKF
+568 TDHKAEVERKF
-579 LKDENRIFTLKLT
+579 LKDENRIFLLLLT
-592 GNGKGERTYRFI
+592 GNGKGESTYRFT
-604 LSDTTNFTMV
+604 LSDTTNFTMA
-614 LKATLGNTIY
+614 LKGSLGNKTY
-624 TLTNKGDF
+624 TLNSKGDF
-632 TVEKDG
+632 TVEKNG
-638 YYHIAINITSK
+638 YYHLAIHITAK

-662 TIIPRP
+662 TIKP
-668 IV
+668 IG

>member
-51 HDETKHWHACKDISC
+51 HDETKHWHACKDTSC

-104 ERTVENTPT
+104 ERTVENTAT

-126 HWHETNCTDHDPMKK
+126 HWHETSCTDHDPMKK
-141 DFSQHQGEWTVKVE
+141 DFSEHQGEWTVKVE

-176 KTIEG
+176 KTVEG
-181 TALAFKPRSVT
+181 TALAFKPRSIT
-192 VSQSEFV
+192 ISQSEFV

-276 FSRDLGSQIV
+276 FSRDLGSQVV
-286 DEQIQLEEIE
+286 DGQIQLEEIE
-296 VSIDASTKEK
+296 VNIDTSTKEK

-358 IQDIFTF
+358 IQDIYTF
-365 SSREGVAIQT
+365 PSREGVAIQT

-410 KATVGETV
+410 KATVGETIM
-418 LFLVTGIARADI
+418 FFVTGITKTEV

-441 LLEYDRVVGN
+441 LLEYDRVIGN
-451 IYVYTKDEGGRHTA
+451 IYVYTKDEGGRDTP
-465 LGDST
+465 LMDST

-478 RFVDTGSEREA
+478 RFVDTNSEREA
-489 RMFFPKDTTGIMP
+489 RMFFPKDTTMIMP

-523 SFVLIESGRAIAKVE
+523 SFVLMESGRTIAKVE

-554 CRDCYYGSGTSLTL
+554 CMVCDYSSGTSLTL
-568 TNNKVEVERKF
+568 TDHKAEVERKF
-579 LKDENRIFTLKLT
+579 LKNENRIFLLLLT
-592 GNGKGERTYRFI
+592 GNGKSETTYRFT
-604 LSDTTNFTMV
+604 LSDTTNFTMA
-614 LKATLGNTIY
+614 LKGSLGNKTY
-624 TLTNKGDF
+624 TLNSKGDF
-632 TVEKDG
+632 TVEKNG
-638 YYHIAINITSK
+638 YYHLAIHITAK

-662 TIIPRP
+662 TIKP
-668 IV
+668 IG

>member
-51 HDETKHWHACKDISC
+51 HDETKHWHACKDTSC

-104 ERTVENTPT
+104 ERTVENTAT

-141 DFSQHQGEWTVKVE
+141 DFSEHQGEWTVKVE
-155 AAYQQNRVDERTC
+155 AAYKQNRVDERTC

-181 TALAFKPRSVT
+181 TALAFKPRSIT

-223 RKKGTEAYST
+223 RKKGTETYST
-233 SAPSNV
+233 NAPSNV

-244 KITLPKAGEWDAAE
+244 KVTLPKAGEWDAAE

-270 TLTKKE
+270 KLTKKE

-286 DEQIQLEEIE
+286 DGQIQLEEIE
-296 VSIDASTKEK
+296 VNIDASTKEK

-321 SVPATELKLANP
+321 NVPATELKLANP

-358 IQDIFTF
+358 IQDIYTF
-365 SSREGVAIQT
+365 PSKEGVAIQT

-396 VTVTAMEAERKKLE
+396 VTVTAMEAERQKLE

-418 LFLVTGIARADI
+418 LFLVTGITKTEI

-441 LLEYDRVVGN
+441 LLEYDRVIGN
-451 IYVYTKDEGGRHTA
+451 IHVYTKDEGGRHTP
-465 LGDST
+465 LTDST

-478 RFVDTGSEREA
+478 RFVDTNSEREA
-489 RMFFPKDTTGIMP
+489 RMFFPKDTTMIMP

-523 SFVLIESGRAIAKVE
+523 SFVLMESGRAIAKVE
-538 ITDVHKHDSNY
+538 ITEVHKHDSNY

-554 CRDCYYGSGTSLTL
+554 CMVCDYSSGTSLTL
-568 TNNKVEVERKF
+568 TDHKAEVERKF
-579 LKDENRIFTLKLT
+579 LKDENRIFLLLLT
-592 GNGKGERTYRFI
+592 GNGKGESTYRFT
-604 LSDTTNFTMV
+604 LSDTTNFTMA
-614 LKATLGNTIY
+614 LKGSLGNKTY
-624 TLTNKGDF
+624 TLNSKGDF
-632 TVEKDG
+632 TVEKNG
-638 YYHIAINITSK
+638 YYHLAIHITAK

-662 TIIPRP
+662 TIKP
-668 IV
+668 IG

>member
-51 HDETKHWHACKDISC
+51 HDETKHWHACKDTSC

-104 ERTVENTPT
+104 ERTVENTAT

-126 HWHETNCTDHDPMKK
+126 HWHETSCTDHDPMKK
-141 DFSQHQGEWTVKVE
+141 DFSEHQGEWTVKVE
-155 AAYQQNRVDERTC
+155 AAYKQNRVDERTC

-181 TALAFKPRSVT
+181 TALAFKPRSIT

-199 YNAKPYALDSY
+199 YNAKPFALDSY

-223 RKKGTEAYST
+223 RKKGTETYST
-233 SAPSNV
+233 NAPSNV

-244 KITLPKAGEWDAAE
+244 KVTLPKAGEWDAAE

-270 TLTKKE
+270 KLTKKE

-286 DEQIQLEEIE
+286 DGQIQLEEIE
-296 VSIDASTKEK
+296 VNIDASTKEK

-321 SVPATELKLANP
+321 NVPATELKLANP

-358 IQDIFTF
+358 IQDIYTF
-365 SSREGVAIQT
+365 PSKEGVAIQT

-396 VTVTAMEAERKKLE
+396 VTVTAMEAERQKLE

-418 LFLVTGIARADI
+418 TFLVTGITKTEI

-451 IYVYTKDEGGRHTA
+451 IYVYTKDEGGRHTP
-465 LGDST
+465 LMDST

-478 RFVDTGSEREA
+478 RFVDTNSEREA
-489 RMFFPKDTTGIMP
+489 RMFFPKDTTMIMP

-523 SFVLIESGRAIAKVE
+523 SFVLMESGRTIAKVE

-554 CRDCYYGSGTSLTL
+554 CMVCDYSSGTSLTL
-568 TNNKVEVERKF
+568 TDHKVEVERKF
-579 LKDENRIFTLKLT
+579 LKDENRIFLLLLT
-592 GNGKGERTYRFI
+592 GNGKGESTYRFT
-604 LSDTTNFTMV
+604 LSDTTNFTMA
-614 LKATLGNTIY
+614 LKGSLGNKTY
-624 TLTNKGDF
+624 TLNSKGDF
-632 TVEKDG
+632 TVEKNG
-638 YYHIAINITSK
+638 YYHLAIHITAK

-662 TIIPRP
+662 TIKP
-668 IV
+668 IG